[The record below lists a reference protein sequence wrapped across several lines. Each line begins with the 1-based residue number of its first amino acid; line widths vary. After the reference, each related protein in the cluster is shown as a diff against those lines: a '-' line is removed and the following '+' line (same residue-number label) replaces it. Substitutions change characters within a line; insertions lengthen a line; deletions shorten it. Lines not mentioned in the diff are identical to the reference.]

1 LKPERFEGRGL
12 VKTLC
17 QIVLVLIVSI
27 ALVSPFTQNDSP
39 DLFPVAGDDV
49 ELSLIS
55 ILSGLGIFLLLARWL
70 RIIPALA
77 GRIIPGPEFRPVM
90 AEGFSQRLHAG
101 PLHLVV
107 PLRI

>member
-1 LKPERFEGRGL
+1 MLR
-12 VKTLC
+12 TLC

-27 ALVSPFTQNDSP
+27 ALVSPFMQNDSP

-49 ELSLIS
+49 ELSVIS

-70 RIIPALA
+70 KIVPALV
-77 GRIIPGPEFRPVM
+77 GRIVPGLS
-90 AEGFSQRLHAG
+90 FSPILIEESSQWSQAG

>member
-1 LKPERFEGRGL
+1 MLR
-12 VKTLC
+12 TLC

-27 ALVSPFTQNDSP
+27 ALVSPFMQNDSP

-49 ELSLIS
+49 ELSVIS

-70 RIIPALA
+70 KIIPVLV
-77 GRIIPGPEFRPVM
+77 GRIVPGLS
-90 AEGFSQRLHAG
+90 FSPILIEESSQWSPAG

>member
-1 LKPERFEGRGL
+1 L
-12 VKTLC
+12 KTLC

-49 ELSLIS
+49 ELSVIS

-70 RIIPALA
+70 KIVPALV
-77 GRIIPGPEFRPVM
+77 GRIVPGPRFSPVIV
-90 AEGFSQRLHAG
+90 EGSSDRLQAG